1 MTSFKVIVYTISG
14 ILIKII
20 IFLNC
25 ANHMIPYNKS
35 INVYQLAK
43 YRHLESN
50 LIITSPSM
58 IGQVRHRRPQLI
70 FWSETTTDLGF
81 YYLTFDLNDL
91 EFNFSLFHASF
102 FPKIETFSEKNSIK
116 RHSTNKLNW
125 SKGVWLMAKLIDLR
139 YQKLLIRM
147 FCNSIEEYD
156 LKLINGK

>member
-1 MTSFKVIVYTISG
+1 
-14 ILIKII
+14 
-20 IFLNC
+20 
-25 ANHMIPYNKS
+25 MIPYNKS

-91 EFNFSLFHASF
+91 EFNSTACSTPTF
-102 FPKIETFSEKNSIK
+102 FPKIETFSEKIVLRDVSRINSI
-116 RHSTNKLNW
+116 
-125 SKGVWLMAKLIDLR
+125 
-139 YQKLLIRM
+139 
-147 FCNSIEEYD
+147 
-156 LKLINGK
+156 